1 MIETL
6 IGTALGGLFR
16 VIPEGLK
23 ILDRHNE
30 RKHEATMLT
39 KTIEADKMKAEL
51 NFKTTTTAKEF
62 EALVTATKAQ
72 SKRSG
77 IKWIDGINSLM
88 RPILTFWWCIA
99 LNTGVMVSQY
109 LVLTS
114 SGADVT
120 EAILALWGAPEKAIV
135 ASIISFWFV
144 DRSLRKGYQK

>member
-1 MIETL
+1 
-6 IGTALGGLFR
+6 
-16 VIPEGLK
+16 
-23 ILDRHNE
+23 
-30 RKHEATMLT
+30 
-39 KTIEADKMKAEL
+39 
-51 NFKTTTTAKEF
+51 
-62 EALVTATKAQ
+62 
-72 SKRSG
+72 
-77 IKWIDGINSLM
+77 M